1 MICKAPG
8 TVIDI
13 GAIEIKFIVIIVIT
27 FNQNMPIFNNNFY
40 SLSWR
45 RIGVDICQA
54 AKRQGKYTPLFINT
68 EVNNNYC
75 FSIYHTS

>member
-1 MICKAPG
+1 MPG

-13 GAIEIKFIVIIVIT
+13 GAIEIKFIIIIIIIT
-27 FNQNMPIFNNNFY
+27 FNQNMPIFNNNFC

-68 EVNNNYC
+68 EVNNC
-75 FSIYHTS
+75 FSLYHTS